1 MLNEYDKNQD
11 EEMPSL
17 NHSYICFQ
25 IFRQLLQKENIYA
38 LPELTLD
45 IANGLTPDISVFPK
59 EQIRPDF
66 FHDVSKFQQ
75 MPTLAIEVM
84 SSSQTVQELLEKSS
98 QMVEAGIKT
107 VWIVEPYSRTV
118 FVTTHAGKQLFHEEV
133 VESEGIKTDFA
144 KVFE

>member
-1 MLNEYDKNQD
+1 
-11 EEMPSL
+11 MPSL

-25 IFRQLLQKENIYA
+25 IFRQLLQNENIYA

-45 IANGLTPDISVFPK
+45 IANELTSDISIFPK
-59 EQIRPDF
+59 EQIRPNF
-66 FHDVSKFQQ
+66 FHDISRFQQ

-118 FVTTHAGKQLFHEEV
+118 FVTTHTGKQLFHEEV